1 MAWLVRFR
9 RRIRAWGRRHSYS
22 LFSSLGTRLY
32 HRLGTMMTV
41 AVLGIAILL
50 PLGLFVTLQNLD
62 RFDLPQEEW
71 NAITVFFP
79 ADTSVT
85 EIQGLA
91 AELESRPD
99 VASVVLVS
107 PEQGMAEF
115 KTTSGFGRSLEVL
128 EQNPLPWV
136 MVVRPATPE
145 GKSDTA
151 GLELGVR
158 ELTSYLESRPQV
170 ESVQFDYKWLQRLAR
185 LLALGRAVVLVL
197 SLLFGLAVVVLV
209 ANTIRL
215 DVAARA
221 EEIEVLAMVGASN
234 AFIRQPFLYAGFWYG
249 LMGGA
254 LALGMLHGAL
264 LYLGQPLQRLLDTY
278 GQAFELYRLGWLQGI
293 WLLLAGGLL
302 GWLGA
307 WLSVQRYLRLLA
319 VGGMLGRR

>member
-1 MAWLVRFR
+1 
-9 RRIRAWGRRHSYS
+9 
-22 LFSSLGTRLY
+22 
-32 HRLGTMMTV
+32 MMTV

-71 NAITVFFP
+71 NAVTVFLP
-79 ADTSVT
+79 ADTPVT
-85 EIQGLA
+85 ELQTLA
-91 AELESRPD
+91 GQLESRPD
-99 VASVVLVS
+99 VDSVALVS

-115 KTTSGFGRSLEVL
+115 KTTSGFGQSLEVL

-136 MVVRPATPE
+136 MVVQPATPE
-145 GKSDTA
+145 GVTDTA
-151 GLELGVR
+151 DLELGVR
-158 ELTSYLESRPQV
+158 ELISYLESRPQV

-185 LLALGRAVVLVL
+185 LLALGRAVALVL

-221 EEIEVLAMVGASN
+221 EEIEVLAMVGASK

-249 LMGGA
+249 LMGGVLA
-254 LALGMLHGAL
+254 LAMLHGAL
-264 LYLGQPLQRLLDTY
+264 LYLGNPLERLLDTY
-278 GQAFELYRLGWLQGI
+278 GQAFELYRLGWMQAVF
-293 WLLLAGGLL
+293 LLLAGGLL

-319 VGGMLGRR
+319 VGGVLGRR